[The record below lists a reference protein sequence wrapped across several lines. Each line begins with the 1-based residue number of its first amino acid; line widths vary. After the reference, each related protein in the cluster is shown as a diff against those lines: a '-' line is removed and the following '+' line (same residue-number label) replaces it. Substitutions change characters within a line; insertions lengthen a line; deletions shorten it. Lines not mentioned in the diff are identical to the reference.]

1 VGMASRWLP
10 RVYVLGMMAAAV
22 GCNSDAETT
31 SEQGDNLT
39 SLTARQRLLTFEG
52 IVYVKPGLSESA
64 VLDVVHEQTRS
75 AFGALLQSNVA
86 AQTREFRNVSPASFK
101 KRPVKVVASGPANA
115 PPEDMIE
122 VRYSY
127 EDKAV
132 VPVEMARRSA
142 LPLAL
147 LGQGYEPRVSSITN
161 NCTKN
166 DKDARDSVDMGLLW
180 YVFNPS
186 YKKCRDLIDSEQ
198 RRIDEDTSK
207 LSDPATMVTASR
219 AKRAFLPVTMKFA
232 PAATASTPTYP
243 EYERLF
249 SGASEPGVLKIS
261 MMTGRLAHTAVET
274 RKDGGYY
281 EWLAALD
288 VIFAK
293 NEDFKLTTI
302 TPSVDV
308 STATVNGR
316 TYNNLGFKDFIQW
329 TVYGRG
335 WPTKMPPEDRD
346 DIAREI
352 ATRLD
357 QKWVTFEKT
366 VKVSIGGVPAKDLT
380 IRLETLFGSEE
391 DPTPHKEAIKKA
403 DVYIYNGHS
412 YIGAGP
418 LDPDLYRKEDF
429 TSGYQLLWFDSCIS
443 YNYYHKD
450 FFTIKDGGSKNLD
463 LITNGL
469 EAPEYMSGEAEGY
482 FVNRLIDGS
491 MPSYQTLLKVAKATD
506 SLRVVDGE
514 LDNVYSPTTT
524 PVRFQR

>member
-1 VGMASRWLP
+1 ML
-10 RVYVLGMMAAAV
+10 AAAV
-22 GCNSDAETT
+22 GCTSDAETS

-39 SLTARQRLLTFEG
+39 SLTARQRILSFEG
-52 IVYVKPGLSESA
+52 IVYVQPNLSDSA
-64 VLDVVHEQTRS
+64 ILDVVHEQTRS
-75 AFGALLQSNVA
+75 AFGALLHSKVA
-86 AQTREFRNVSPASFK
+86 AQTREFRNVSPTSFK
-101 KRPVKVVASGPANA
+101 KRPVKVVQGDTANA
-115 PPEDMIE
+115 PAEDMIE
-122 VRYSY
+122 VRYAY
-127 EDKAV
+127 EDNAV
-132 VPVEMARRSA
+132 VPVEMARKSA

-147 LGQGYEPRVSSITN
+147 LGQGYEPRLSSITN

-166 DKDARDSVDMGLLW
+166 DKDAQESVEGGLLW

-186 YKKCRDLIDSEQ
+186 YKKCRDLIESEQ

-207 LSDPATMVTASR
+207 LSDPATMVPASR

-232 PAATASTPTYP
+232 PAATAATPTYP
-243 EYERLF
+243 EYEKLF

-288 VIFAK
+288 TIFSK
-293 NEDFKLTTI
+293 NADFKLTKI

-316 TYNNLGFKDFIQW
+316 TYSNLGFKDFIQW
-329 TVYGRG
+329 TVYHR
-335 WPTKMPPEDRD
+335 WPTKMPTEDRD
-346 DIAREI
+346 DITREI

-357 QKWVTFEKT
+357 KKWVTFEKT
-366 VKVSIGGVPAKDLT
+366 VKVSIGGAPAKDLT
-380 IRLETLFGSEE
+380 LRLETLFGSEA
-391 DPTPHKEAIKKA
+391 DATPHQAAIRKA
-403 DVYIYNGHS
+403 DVFIYNGHS

-418 LDPDLYRKEDF
+418 LDPELYRKEDF

-443 YNYYHKD
+443 YNYYEKD

-469 EAPEYMSGEAEGY
+469 EAPEYMSGEAEGN

-514 LDNVYSPTTT
+514 LDNTYNPTTT
-524 PVRFQR
+524 PIRFQR